1 LHPLDELHD
10 VFAALIVEVETRRS
24 YGLAFA

>member
-10 VFAALIVEVETRRS
+10 VFAAWMVEVETRRS